1 MFRKVSVWF
10 MNVLLLFCYLCGV
23 CILICNVM
31 FKGIK
36 DEMEM
41 NINKFI
47 EKFFVGRKFLDI
59 VFCFWK

>member
-1 MFRKVSVWF
+1 